1 MSSGGAQ
8 HHQPDGLNLPR
19 FASAEE
25 DSLYNPPTAD
35 QGYRVDYRF
44 QNNPTEQQQLERL
57 RQSASPQFHTSTLPL
72 HPTTTDA
79 WRESSPLHHQRFND
93 FPLFP
98 STTDPNLFDYDSKD
112 PVSSGS
118 INPADL
124 MNTSPPH
131 PLQIHPSQQQQQPS
145 SSQPGSTSLLSS
157 PSTDPQA
164 GFEWDSV
171 FAHPQSYRR
180 APSEYSDVSA
190 HSPFPQNQE
199 FTEHASPLLQSAHI
213 HQGSMQ
219 DFLNAGASPGESF
232 GLDQFT
238 LNERDITPDVSPRI
252 SPARLHSGA
261 NSPYMSPQNNHYLG
275 YVPPMGQIQDMNNFQ
290 PPPPRRSGDGPGLN
304 RGGPADD
311 GIFPQINVIFAP
323 IQRQPTFPG
332 KPGHTHDDSALSP
345 PPKSTLLLKPSQ
357 RIRC

>member
-8 HHQPDGLNLPR
+8 NHQPDGLNLPR
-19 FASAEE
+19 FASTED
-25 DSLYNPPTAD
+25 DSLYSPPATD
-35 QGYRVDYRF
+35 QGYYRF

-57 RQSASPQFHTSTLPL
+57 RQSASPQFHTSTLPP
-72 HPTTTDA
+72 HSTTA
-79 WRESSPLHHQRFND
+79 WRESSPHHQSFND

-112 PVSSGS
+112 SVPSGS

-131 PLQIHPSQQQQQPS
+131 QIHPSQPQQPT
-145 SSQPGSTSLLSS
+145 SQPGSTSLLSS
-157 PSTDPQA
+157 PSSDPQA
-164 GFEWDSV
+164 SLEWDSV
-171 FAHPQSYRR
+171 FSHPQSYRR

-190 HSPFPQNQE
+190 HSPFLQNQE
-199 FTEHASPLLQSAHI
+199 FTEHASPLLQSVHI
-213 HQGSMQ
+213 QQGSMQ

-238 LNERDITPDVSPRI
+238 LNESDITPDVSPRI
-252 SPARLHSGA
+252 SPAPLHSGA
-261 NSPYMSPQNNHYLG
+261 NSPYMLPQNNHYLG
-275 YVPPMGQIQDMNNFQ
+275 YVPPMGPTRDMNNFQ
-290 PPPPRRSGDGPGLN
+290 PPPPRRSADGLGLN

-311 GIFPQINVIFAP
+311 GVFPQINVIFAP
-323 IQRQPTFPG
+323 LQRQPTFPG

-345 PPKSTLLLKPSQ
+345 PPKSALFLKLSQ
-357 RIRC
+357 SIRC